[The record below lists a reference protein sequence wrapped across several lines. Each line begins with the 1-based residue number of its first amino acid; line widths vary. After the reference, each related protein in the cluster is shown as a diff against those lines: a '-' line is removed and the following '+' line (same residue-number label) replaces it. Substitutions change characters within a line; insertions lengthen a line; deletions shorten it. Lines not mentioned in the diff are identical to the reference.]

1 MDDCL
6 EKTEHISILNSYAD
20 ILRIHSEQK
29 ERLKNPNYHLLV
41 AGNRHQHNQLSLNFL
56 WIIDDLKIDAI

>member
-1 MDDCL
+1 
-6 EKTEHISILNSYAD
+6 
-20 ILRIHSEQK
+20 
-29 ERLKNPNYHLLV
+29 LKNPNYHLLV

>member
-1 MDDCL
+1 MVMRRELEKYYSEVDDCL
-6 EKTEHISILNSYAD
+6 EKTEHISILDSYAD
-20 ILRIHSEQK
+20 IHSERK

-56 WIIDDLKIDAI
+56 